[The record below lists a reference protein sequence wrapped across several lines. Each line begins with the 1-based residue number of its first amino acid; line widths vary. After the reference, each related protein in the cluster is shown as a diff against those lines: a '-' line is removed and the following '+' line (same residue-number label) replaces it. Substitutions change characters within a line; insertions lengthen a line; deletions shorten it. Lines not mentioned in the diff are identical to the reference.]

1 MYKPGLSRAVPM
13 GIIGF
18 MVGALL
24 VFVIRALQSL
34 LPIWDPGVGLVFGT
48 FFSAGFFVW
57 GMGGFDPSMSA
68 HGDGE
73 HGHDDAHA
81 AEEEVAAPTTILGY
95 SIWQVLFSTIILL
108 SLIGAFAW
116 LGPKLTTVAS
126 TDANVGAI
134 GMVPMNLF
142 GTEIIVSQLV
152 IFAGYILFAFASL
165 GLVAGGIGF
174 LINFLNRQMVE
185 TSPAGRAAAAAL
197 PAPTPAAPG
206 RARPQ
211 WLSTLLF
218 LVAFAVIFYVLYLLH
233 YYVLIGLIFAWPE
246 WQLTLASAGAAFT
259 ITLLI
264 LRGPWVVQ
272 MLARFAAWL
281 AGVLRSRNNPYSGVR
296 KNNRSN
302 GQ

>member
-13 GIIGF
+13 GVIGF
-18 MVGALL
+18 LAGALL
-24 VFVIRALQSL
+24 VFILRALQSL
-34 LPIWDPGVGLVFGT
+34 VPIWDPGVGLVFGT

-81 AEEEVAAPTTILGY
+81 AHEEEVAAPTTILGY
-95 SIWQVLFSTIILL
+95 SVWQILFATIIML
-108 SLIGAFAW
+108 SLIGVFAW

-126 TDANVGAI
+126 GDANVGTI
-134 GMVPMNLF
+134 GMVPMDLF
-142 GTEIIVSQLV
+142 GTEIVVSQLV
-152 IFAGYILFAFASL
+152 IFVVVILFMFISL
-165 GLVAGGIGF
+165 AVVAGGIGF
-174 LINFLNRQMVE
+174 VVNMLNRQLVE
-185 TSPAGRAAAAAL
+185 TAPGNVAAAAAL
-197 PAPTPAAPG
+197 PAPTETPR

-211 WLSTLLF
+211 WLSTLIF
-218 LVAFAVIFYVLYLLH
+218 LVTFAVIFYVLYLLH

-272 MLARFAAWL
+272 LVARLSGWL